1 MRYLGQVIAYGTF
14 FGLVALLSIQPEL
27 RLLADEQA
35 VVSLTFS
42 HTGKRLG
49 ECRRLSQEEQ
59 MALPPNMRKPDEC
72 PRERH
77 ALSIRMLMD
86 NKLLYSVTLPP
97 TGIWQDGKSTVY
109 QRFPVAAGQ
118 HEFAVQMND
127 SGSKDGYDFE
137 ASASVQLQPGQNL
150 VVRFD
155 DATQQFI
162 FR

>member
-86 NKLLYSVTLPP
+86 NKLLYSVHCLQLEF
-97 TGIWQDGKSTVY
+97 GRMASRRST
-109 QRFPVAAGQ
+109 
-118 HEFAVQMND
+118 
-127 SGSKDGYDFE
+127 SGSRSQQD
-137 ASASVQLQPGQNL
+137 STSLQC
-150 VVRFD
+150 R
-155 DATQQFI
+155 
-162 FR
+162 